1 MKKIL
6 TTLALVAFISSV
18 SAANFVELAYENVNA
33 TPSTK
38 DGASQTIRVGKD
50 VGGLS
55 LGLQAKSRTIDT
67 GGIKSS
73 LEANL
78 GKEFKLAG
86 IVVSTGGAGGDGG
99 NVVRPFAGIGHD
111 YGTGTTASSFDY
123 GVVGLGAGTKI
134 NVFTV
139 GASVKHRVNW
149 DSVAPEQTAIGAFV
163 GYPITKDFE
172 VRLNVGQSYRDIKEK
187 TIGGSL
193 VARF

>member
-6 TTLALVAFISSV
+6 TAIALVASISTAG
-18 SAANFVELAYENVNA
+18 AANFVELAYENVNA

-38 DGASQTIRVGKD
+38 DGAAQTIRVGKD
-50 VGGLS
+50 VGGLN

-78 GKEFKLAG
+78 GKEFKLSG
-86 IVVSTGGAGGDGG
+86 I
-99 NVVRPFAGIGHD
+99 VVRPFAGIGHD

-123 GVVGLGAGTKI
+123 GVVGIGAGAKI

-172 VRLNVGQSYRDIKEK
+172 ARLNVGQSYRDIKEK
-187 TIGGSL
+187 TIGASL